1 MKTILER
8 RRPRPSG
15 QIVSFSLSLVLVMMV
30 LSGCGLGGK
39 PSYLVRQYVLEY
51 PSPMIEAI
59 AQSGELLKVER
70 FSTARE
76 YDTHAMIYREGPYQ
90 RGVDPYNRWRV
101 NPGDMVTDHLLRDL
115 RKAGLFK
122 AVFSYNDGEETRYL
136 LEGQVLEFLESKE
149 KDGRKAVFDL
159 NVTLQDLAKKE
170 VPERIVFQRHYR
182 YTEPLELTTCE
193 CLAQA
198 MSKAMET
205 FSRQLMMDLSK
216 AVGESKK

>member
-1 MKTILER
+1 MILKSR
-8 RRPRPSG
+8 RHGPSR
-15 QIVSFSLSLVLVMMV
+15 QIVSFSLSLFFVMTI

-51 PSPMIEAI
+51 PSPSVEAI
-59 AQSGELLKVER
+59 ARTSELLKVER

-90 RGVDPYNRWRV
+90 RGIDPYNRWRI

-115 RKAGLFK
+115 RNAGLFK
-122 AVFSYNDGEETRYL
+122 AVFSYNDGEVTRYL
-136 LEGQVLEFLESKE
+136 LEGQVIEFLESKE
-149 KDGRKAVFDL
+149 KSGLKAVLGL
-159 NVTLQDLAKKE
+159 NVTLQDLTKKE
-170 VPERIVFQRHYR
+170 IPERIVFQRHYE
-182 YTEPLELTTCE
+182 YAELLDRTTCE

-205 FSRQLMMDLSK
+205 FSRQLMTDLSK